1 MNAYHASYRDALA
14 RTTTPDEMVDLFD
27 RYTTAHAN
35 TAPAAIKRLTIRGL
49 ESRYRSEA
57 EELWQVT
64 LSLSRSGH
72 PTAEEV
78 AAILLAKLYA
88 HHAEITTEE
97 LKRLADSTNWEVR
110 EWAASALGEVTLH
123 HFNHIHPRLQEWI
136 HDPSENVRRA
146 VVLGTLYAS
155 RTEDIGMANS
165 LLDLLTP
172 LLWDPTPYVR
182 NNLGPF
188 ALGDGFARRWPDLL
202 LRRLTEWSRESD
214 EPVRWN
220 LAMVFSAKAGARL
233 APRAPQILHILS
245 KDTRQV
251 VQKAWKKASK
261 RIQKEIPGWAGE
273 KANDGSS
280 SPG

>member
-14 RTTTPDEMVDLFD
+14 RATTPDEMVDLFD
-27 RYTTAHAN
+27 GYTTAHAN

-49 ESRYRSEA
+49 ESRYRSGA

-64 LSLSRSGH
+64 LSLSHSGH

-88 HHAEITTEE
+88 HHAETTTEE

-110 EWAASALGEVTLH
+110 EWVASALGEVTLY
-123 HFNHIHPRLQEWI
+123 HFNHIHTRLQEWI

-165 LLDLLTP
+165 
-172 LLWDPTPYVR
+172 
-182 NNLGPF
+182 
-188 ALGDGFARRWPDLL
+188 
-202 LRRLTEWSRESD
+202 
-214 EPVRWN
+214 
-220 LAMVFSAKAGARL
+220 FSAQAGARL

-245 KDTRQV
+245 RDTRQV
-251 VQKAWKKASK
+251 VQKAWKKAFK
-261 RIQKEIPGWAGE
+261 RIQKEIPGWTGE
-273 KANDGSS
+273 RS
-280 SPG
+280 